1 MVVCRS
7 NFQISGTF
15 AGMQVVFTPGHTG
28 GHHNH
33 KMLLNVTDG
42 TAHPE
47 ISCTAHS
54 HTPHVDIEP
63 HLLDLGASLPIAEGG
78 AELRGTLTLHNP
90 HNHAVEV
97 SPPDSQHF
105 V

>member
-1 MVVCRS
+1 
-7 NFQISGTF
+7 
-15 AGMQVVFTPGHTG
+15 MQVVFTPGHTG